1 MKETHPTPK
10 EVQWFHFP
18 ILAFRNNSKVLLD
31 KWKSRLNRNDFTPTK
46 HTRICS
52 LHFKNEDYIPESK
65 NVDKFGRKLKKRR
78 LKPNAAP
85 SLLMGHEISGMFLL
99 LKGNLFFSQRKLG
112 RKKFPKILKYISFL
126 PVKETKSETI

>member
-1 MKETHPTPK
+1 MPTCTVVTCKSGYHAHPTPK

-18 ILAFRNNSKVLLD
+18 LENFRNNSKVLLD

-52 LHFKNEDYIPESK
+52 LHFKNEDYIPELE

-78 LKPNAAP
+78 LKSNAAP

-112 RKKFPKILKYISFL
+112 IPKNS
-126 PVKETKSETI
+126 